1 MANENRVEVGKIIHF
16 FPKINVA
23 VVHASRE
30 IRVGD
35 KLLIEG
41 RGKSFE
47 QVVSSMQVEHKNIT
61 DAKAGQEFGMKTDQP
76 VKEGDVVYKV

>member
-1 MANENRVEVGKIIHF
+1 MVNEHKVEVGKITHF

-23 VVHASRE
+23 VVHASKE

-47 QVVSSMQVEHKNIT
+47 QVVSSMQVEHKNIA
-61 DAKAGQEFGMKTDQP
+61 DAKAGQEFGMKMNQP
-76 VKEGDVVYKV
+76 VKEGDVVYKI